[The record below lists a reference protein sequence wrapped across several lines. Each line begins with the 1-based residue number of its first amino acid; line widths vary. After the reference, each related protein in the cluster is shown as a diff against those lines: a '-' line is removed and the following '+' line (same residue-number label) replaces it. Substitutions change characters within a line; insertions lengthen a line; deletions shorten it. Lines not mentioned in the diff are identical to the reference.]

1 MLIGNEL
8 MGVLYKGY
16 SVPEAKGRYID
27 RGMAFKKGEVIQA
40 ALTIK
45 RSTKRKSGELRELAL
60 ATVTNKWHR
69 AKDVAE
75 KIGMTPENIRTAL
88 ERLVQ
93 SGHLESV
100 AVKGIKKY
108 RRKQCKT

>member
-8 MGVLYKGY
+8 MGVLYKSY
-16 SVPEAKGRYID
+16 SVPDVKGRFVD
-27 RGMAFKKGEVIQA
+27 RGMSFKKGEVIQA

-45 RSTKRKSGELRELAL
+45 RNNKRKPGELRDLAL

-69 AKDVAE
+69 AKDVAD
-75 KIGMTPENIRTAL
+75 KIGMTPENVRTAL

-100 AVKGIKKY
+100 SLKGIKKY
-108 RRKQCKT
+108 RRKQCKM